1 MSWRSA
7 VAFWK
12 ARRLRH
18 VQPDTNPNPTITSA
32 SGSTTVV
39 ITGTNFA
46 AVAPRPDAGQG
57 FVENVYFGTVLA
69 TSWTVDSATQIT
81 AIGSWN
87 GTDTIVVNTSG
98 GCATGGAS
106 GAVTYRILTEA
117 SDPIDA
123 ETADNLRT
131 E

>member
-81 AIGSWN
+81 ALGSWN

-98 GCATGGAS
+98 GCATGGVA
-106 GAVTYRILTEA
+106 TYRILTEA
-117 SDPIDA
+117 GDPIDA

>member
-81 AIGSWN
+81 ALGSWN

-98 GCATGGAS
+98 GCAIGGA
-106 GAVTYRILTEA
+106 AAATYRILTEA

>member
-46 AVAPRPDAGQG
+46 AIAPRPDAGQG

-69 TSWTVDSATQIT
+69 TSWVVDSATQIT
-81 AIGSWN
+81 AQGSWN

-98 GCATGGAS
+98 GCATGS
-106 GAVTYRILTEA
+106 GFSGVTYHLLAETGDVLATEA
-117 SDPIDA
+117 SDQM
-123 ETADNLRT
+123 RT